1 MAKVAKT
8 KHSGTYK
15 NLVGATNYVNNLSN
29 LVNQFVPIYQTILDT
44 INNPN
49 EISNIYQLLDN
60 ITEELNA
67 NGNECELEFMA
78 NNKFILT
85 TYTGNGNCIINV
97 LPGGANISCSV
108 GICGT
113 ANLLYTDTYNFY

>member
-1 MAKVAKT
+1 M
-8 KHSGTYK
+8 
-15 NLVGATNYVNNLSN
+15 LTNYVNNLSN

-67 NGNECELEFMA
+67 SGNNCELEFMA
-78 NNKFILT
+78 NNQFILT
-85 TYTGNGNCIINV
+85 TYTSNGNCIINV
-97 LPGGANISCSV
+97 LPGATNINCKV

-113 ANLLYTDTYNFY
+113 ANLCYTDIYYLY

>member
-1 MAKVAKT
+1 M
-8 KHSGTYK
+8 
-15 NLVGATNYVNNLSN
+15 LTNYVNNLSN

-67 NGNECELEFMA
+67 SGNDFELDFIA
-78 NNKFILT
+78 NNQFTLT
-85 TYTGNGNCIINV
+85 TYTSNGNCIINV
-97 LPGGANISCSV
+97 MPGGANISCSV

-113 ANLLYTDTYNFY
+113 ANLCYIDIYYLY

>member
-1 MAKVAKT
+1 M
-8 KHSGTYK
+8 
-15 NLVGATNYVNNLSN
+15 LTNYVNNLSNLSN

-44 INNPN
+44 IDSPN

-60 ITEELNA
+60 IIEELTA
-67 NGNECELEFMA
+67 SGNECELEFMA

-85 TYTGNGNCIINV
+85 TYTGNGKCIINV
-97 LPGGANISCSV
+97 LPGGANISCGV

>member
-1 MAKVAKT
+1 M
-8 KHSGTYK
+8 
-15 NLVGATNYVNNLSN
+15 LTNYVNNLSN

-44 INNPN
+44 
-49 EISNIYQLLDN
+49 

-97 LPGGANISCSV
+97 LPGGANINCSV

-113 ANLLYTDTYNFY
+113 ANLLYTDTYNF

>member
-1 MAKVAKT
+1 M
-8 KHSGTYK
+8 
-15 NLVGATNYVNNLSN
+15 LTNYVNNLSN
-29 LVNQFVPIYQTILDT
+29 LVNQFVPIYQTI
-44 INNPN
+44 
-49 EISNIYQLLDN
+49 LDN

-85 TYTGNGNCIINV
+85 TYTSNGNCIINV
-97 LPGGANISCSV
+97 MPGGANISCSV

-113 ANLLYTDTYNFY
+113 ANLLYTDTYNF

>member
-1 MAKVAKT
+1 MALKSVIIYLTGKAK
-8 KHSGTYK
+8 SILVK
-15 NLVGATNYVNNLSN
+15 NKKGVY
-29 LVNQFVPIYQTILDT
+29 ILKSL
-44 INNPN
+44 P
-49 EISNIYQLLDN
+49 L
-60 ITEELNA
+60 
-67 NGNECELEFMA
+67 A

-97 LPGGANISCSV
+97 MPGGANINCSV

>member
-1 MAKVAKT
+1 M
-8 KHSGTYK
+8 
-15 NLVGATNYVNNLSN
+15 LTNYVNNLSN
-29 LVNQFVPIYQTILDT
+29 LVNQFVPIYQTILD
-44 INNPN
+44 
-49 EISNIYQLLDN
+49 N

-67 NGNECELEFMA
+67 SGNECELEFMA

-113 ANLLYTDTYNFY
+113 ANLLYTDTYNF

>member
-1 MAKVAKT
+1 M
-8 KHSGTYK
+8 
-15 NLVGATNYVNNLSN
+15 LTNYVNNLSN

-67 NGNECELEFMA
+67 SGNNCELEFMA
-78 NNKFILT
+78 NNQFILT
-85 TYTGNGNCIINV
+85 TYTSNGNCIINV
-97 LPGGANISCSV
+97 LPDAANINCKV

-113 ANLLYTDTYNFY
+113 ANLCYTDIYYLY

>member
-1 MAKVAKT
+1 M
-8 KHSGTYK
+8 
-15 NLVGATNYVNNLSN
+15 LTNYVNNLSNLSN

-67 NGNECELEFMA
+67 SGNDCELEFMA

-85 TYTGNGNCIINV
+85 TYTSNGNCIINV
-97 LPGGANISCSV
+97 LPGAANINCSV

-113 ANLLYTDTYNFY
+113 ANLCYTDIYYLY

>member
-1 MAKVAKT
+1 M
-8 KHSGTYK
+8 
-15 NLVGATNYVNNLSN
+15 LTNYVNNLSN
-29 LVNQFVPIYQTILDT
+29 LVNQFVPIYQLLDT
-44 INNPN
+44 
-49 EISNIYQLLDN
+49 

-67 NGNECELEFMA
+67 SGNECELEFMA

>member
-1 MAKVAKT
+1 M
-8 KHSGTYK
+8 
-15 NLVGATNYVNNLSN
+15 LTNYVNNLSN

-67 NGNECELEFMA
+67 SGNNCELEFMA
-78 NNKFILT
+78 NNQFTLT
-85 TYTGNGNCIINV
+85 TYTSNGNCIINV
-97 LPGGANISCSV
+97 LPGAANINCKV

-113 ANLLYTDTYNFY
+113 ANLCYTDIYYLY